1 MLALR
6 INGHARHVW
15 QATQQEKGKEGEKGE
30 WRSRV
35 AFPPTPSP
43 LKFAPAVK
51 CPDKRISPW
60 DIPPPPDILCGTLSG
75 FCILVGG
82 SLFS

>member
-43 LKFAPAVK
+43 LKFAPAASVLMK
-51 CPDKRISPW
+51 EFPRGIF
-60 DIPPPPDILCGTLSG
+60 PPRPDILCGTISG